1 MVKLS
6 FKQRFWKVG
15 RWYLVLFLVLF
26 VFRFAYGYFN
36 KSSADVD
43 SYVSDFFSNV
53 ENLRKNYASD
63 GKRFKASPTVIR
75 EKGSPVPASGTVS
88 TNQKYEKTATV
99 RAKTSSF
106 EKEAQRV
113 KAMASDFG
121 GVIQYE
127 QNLGNKGD
135 REMHLLVGIVPE
147 KFDSFYVEIQK
158 IGLVR
163 SMEITKIDKTNEYRQ
178 LNAKKLSLEKTL
190 LSLNELKSKGG
201 TIVDY
206 LALNDKILEMEN
218 NLQEL
223 GVELGNFDT
232 ENEFCSIKY
241 SLYEGEVEK
250 KITLMRRLKVA
261 LEWTIKYYFVL
272 VMSSVLLLVS
282 VFLLLL
288 VLDKFNLIKKIG
300 EKIEE

>member
-26 VFRFAYGYFN
+26 LFRFTYGYFN

-43 SYVSDFFSNV
+43 NYVSDFFSNV

-63 GKRFKASPTVIR
+63 GKRFKSHTVIW
-75 EKGSPVPASGTVS
+75 EKGTPPPVPSANVS

-113 KAMASDFG
+113 KTMASDFG

-190 LSLNELKSKGG
+190 LSLNELKTKGG

-272 VMSSVLLLVS
+272 VMTSVLLLVS
-282 VFLLLL
+282 VFLFLL
-288 VLDKFNLIKKIG
+288 VLDKFNVIKNIS
-300 EKIEE
+300 EKIRE